1 MADVPAMYFVV
12 PVFNEAPN
20 MDRLFLACAEI
31 QRELGSKYAVQF
43 ILVDDGSTD
52 GTSAAAQQA
61 ARDLP
66 LVLLRLEVNSGPGCA
81 FSTAFSHL
89 APLLRPT
96 DWVVTIE
103 GDNTSRLELL
113 QQMLTRA
120 AEGFDVVLAS
130 PYLYGG
136 GISNT
141 TAYRVFLSHMANVFV
156 KEGLGLHGIVTMSS
170 FFRLYRGSALMLLQQ
185 TFGPGIVERT
195 GFESMIE
202 MLLKI
207 IYLRMTVSEVAMKLD
222 TSRRVGK
229 SKMKVARTAFGY
241 VTLWWEKSQWQDAA
255 KRAGA
260 RAGQLDVSRAEAVAR
275 QDRAST
281 IRG

>member
-1 MADVPAMYFVV
+1 MADAPRLYFVI

-20 MDRLFLACAEI
+20 MGRLFEACSEI
-31 QRELGSKYAVQF
+31 QRELGAHYAVQF
-43 ILVDDGSTD
+43 ILVDDGSSD
-52 GTSAAAQQA
+52 GTSDVARQA
-61 ARDLP
+61 AGNLP
-66 LVLLRLEVNSGPGCA
+66 LTALRLETNQGPGKA
-81 FSTAFSHL
+81 FANAFSHL
-89 APLLRPT
+89 APLLRAT

-113 QQMLTRA
+113 QQMLIRA

-170 FFRLYRGSALMLLQQ
+170 FFRLYRGSALMRLQ
-185 TFGPGIVERT
+185 TAFGPGIVERA

-202 MLLKI
+202 LLLKI
-207 IYLRMTVSEVAMKLD
+207 IYLDMTVSEVAMKLD
-222 TSRRVGK
+222 TSRRAGK
-229 SKMKVARTAFGY
+229 SKMKVARTALGY
-241 VTLWWEKSQWQDAA
+241 ITLWQAKGQWRKIA
-255 KRAGA
+255 RRSGERGA
-260 RAGQLDVSRAEAVAR
+260 
-275 QDRAST
+275 T
-281 IRG
+281 

>member
-1 MADVPAMYFVV
+1 MSDAPKLYFVT
-12 PVFNEAPN
+12 PVFNEAAN
-20 MDRLFLACAEI
+20 MPRLFAACADI
-31 QRELGSKYAVQF
+31 QRELGQRFDARF
-43 ILVDDGSTD
+43 ILVDDGSHD
-52 GTSAAAQQA
+52 GTAAEAERA
-61 ARDLP
+61 AGSLP
-66 LVLLRLEVNSGPGCA
+66 LTVLKLEVNQGPGRA
-81 FSTAFSHL
+81 FSTAFEHL
-89 APLLRPT
+89 APLVQPQ

-136 GISNT
+136 GIANT
-141 TAYRVFLSHMANVFV
+141 TAYRVFLSHMANMFV

-170 FFRLYRGSALMLLQQ
+170 FFRLYRGSAFRRLQAA
-185 TFGPGIVERT
+185 FGPGIVERA

-222 TSRRVGK
+222 TSRRAGK
-229 SKMKVARTAFGY
+229 SKMKVARTALGY
-241 VTLWWEKSQWQDAA
+241 LTLWWEKGDW
-255 KRAGA
+255 R
-260 RAGQLDVSRAEAVAR
+260 QLANQHAEH
-275 QDRAST
+275 Q
-281 IRG
+281 G

>member
-1 MADVPAMYFVV
+1 MADAPALYFVV
-12 PVFNEAPN
+12 PVFNEAAN
-20 MDRLFLACAEI
+20 MARLFLACSEI
-31 QRELGSKYAVQF
+31 ERELGARYAVQF

-52 GTSAAAQQA
+52 GTSAAAEQA
-61 ARDLP
+61 AGGLP
-66 LVLLRLEVNSGPGCA
+66 LVVLRLEVNQGPGRA
-81 FSTAFSHL
+81 FAAAFSHL
-89 APLLRPT
+89 ASRLRDT

-141 TAYRVFLSHMANVFV
+141 NAYRVFLSHMANVFV

-170 FFRLYRGSALMLLQQ
+170 FFRLYRGSAFLRLQRAY
-185 TFGPGIVERT
+185 GPGIVERA

-202 MLLKI
+202 LLLKI
-207 IYLRMTVSEVAMKLD
+207 IYLGMSVSEVAMKLD
-222 TSRRVGK
+222 TSRRAGK

-241 VTLWWEKSQWQDAA
+241 VTLWWEKSDWQQAA
-255 KRAGA
+255 TRSIEPG
-260 RAGQLDVSRAEAVAR
+260 
-275 QDRAST
+275 
-281 IRG
+281 

>member
-1 MADVPAMYFVV
+1 MADAPEMYFVV
-12 PVFNEAPN
+12 PVFNEAAN
-20 MDRLFLACAEI
+20 MERLFLACAEI

-61 ARDLP
+61 AGNVP
-66 LVLLRLEVNSGPGCA
+66 LVMLRLEVNSGPGCA
-81 FSTAFSHL
+81 FAMAFSHL
-89 APLLRPT
+89 APLLRET

-120 AEGFDVVLAS
+120 DEGFDVVLAS

-141 TAYRVFLSHMANVFV
+141 NAYRVFLSHMANVFV

-170 FFRLYRGSALMLLQQ
+170 FFRLYRGSALMQLQRA
-185 TFGPGIVERT
+185 FGPGIVERT

-222 TSRRVGK
+222 TSRRAGK
-229 SKMKVARTAFGY
+229 SKMKVARTSLGY
-241 VTLWWEKSQWQDAA
+241 VTLWWEKSRWRETAN
-255 KRAGA
+255 RAVE
-260 RAGQLDVSRAEAVAR
+260 AGS
-275 QDRAST
+275 AS
-281 IRG
+281 

>member
-1 MADVPAMYFVV
+1 MADAPAIYFVV

-20 MDRLFLACAEI
+20 MERLFLACAEI
-31 QRELGSKYAVQF
+31 QRELGSTYAVHF

-52 GTSAAAQQA
+52 GTSAEAERAASG
-61 ARDLP
+61 LP
-66 LVLLRLEVNSGPGCA
+66 LTVLRLETNSGPGRA
-81 FSTAFSHL
+81 FSTAFRHI
-89 APLLRPT
+89 APLLRGT

-113 QQMLTRA
+113 QQMLRRA
-120 AEGFDVVLAS
+120 QEGFDVVLAS

-141 TAYRVFLSHMANVFV
+141 TAYRVFLSHVANMFV

-170 FFRLYRGSALMLLQQ
+170 FFRLYRGSAFMRLQSA
-185 TFGPGIVERT
+185 FGPGLVERT

-202 MLLKI
+202 LLLKI
-207 IYLRMTVSEVAMKLD
+207 IYLDMSISEVAMKLD
-222 TSRRVGK
+222 TSRRAGK

-241 VTLWWEKSQWQDAA
+241 VTLWLDKGHWRQAA
-255 KRAGA
+255 NRAIGP
-260 RAGQLDVSRAEAVAR
+260 GSN
-275 QDRAST
+275 
-281 IRG
+281 

>member
-1 MADVPAMYFVV
+1 MADVPALHFVV

-20 MDRLFLACAEI
+20 MDRLFAACAEI
-31 QRELGSKYAVQF
+31 HRELGSRYRVQF
-43 ILVDDGSTD
+43 ILVDDGSSD
-52 GTSAAAQQA
+52 GTSAAAEKA
-61 ARDLP
+61 AGGLP
-66 LVLLRLEVNSGPGCA
+66 LVVLRLEVNSGPGRAFAAA
-81 FSTAFSHL
+81 FSYL
-89 APLLRPT
+89 APLLRDT

-141 TAYRVFLSHMANVFV
+141 NAYRVFLSHMANVFV

-170 FFRLYRGSALMLLQQ
+170 FFRLYRGSAFLRLQR
-185 TFGPGIVERT
+185 TFGPGIVERA

-202 MLLKI
+202 LLLKI
-207 IYLRMTVSEVAMKLD
+207 IYLDLSVSEVAMKLD

-229 SKMKVARTAFGY
+229 SKMKVARTALGY
-241 VTLWWEKSQWQDAA
+241 VTLWWEKGQWRQAA
-255 KRAGA
+255 
-260 RAGQLDVSRAEAVAR
+260 
-275 QDRAST
+275 DRSS
-281 IRG
+281 GGESN

>member
-1 MADVPAMYFVV
+1 MVDASALYFVV
-12 PVFNEAPN
+12 PVFNEALN
-20 MDRLFLACAEI
+20 MERLFVACAEI
-31 QRELGSKYAVQF
+31 QRELGSRYAVQF

-52 GTSAAAQQA
+52 DTSAAAERA
-61 ARDLP
+61 AGNLP
-66 LVLLRLEVNSGPGCA
+66 LVVLRQAVNAGPGRA
-81 FSTAFSHL
+81 FAAAFSHL
-89 APLLRPT
+89 APRLRAT
-96 DWVVTIE
+96 DWIVTIE

-136 GISNT
+136 GITNT
-141 TAYRVFLSHMANVFV
+141 NAYRVFLSHMANVFV

-170 FFRLYRGSALMLLQQ
+170 FFRLYRGSAFIQLQRA
-185 TFGPGIVERT
+185 FGPGIVERA

-202 MLLKI
+202 LLLKI

-222 TSRRVGK
+222 TSRRAGK

-241 VTLWWEKSQWQDAA
+241 VTLWWEKGQWQQAA
-255 KRAGA
+255 KRAG
-260 RAGQLDVSRAEAVAR
+260 GPESD
-275 QDRAST
+275 
-281 IRG
+281 

>member
-1 MADVPAMYFVV
+1 MAEAQARGPIDESPGLYFVV
-12 PVFNEAPN
+12 PVFNEAAN
-20 MDRLFLACAEI
+20 MQRLFGACSEI
-31 QRELGSKYAVQF
+31 QRELGSRYDVRF

-52 GTSAAAQQA
+52 GTSAEAEKAAGN
-61 ARDLP
+61 LP
-66 LVLLRLEVNSGPGCA
+66 LTVLRLETNQGPCRA

-89 APLLRPT
+89 APLLRET

-136 GISNT
+136 GIANT
-141 TAYRVFLSHMANVFV
+141 TAYRVFLSHMANMFV

-170 FFRLYRGSALMLLQQ
+170 FFRLYRGSAFRKLQA

-202 MLLKI
+202 LLLKI
-207 IYLRMTVSEVAMKLD
+207 IYLRMSVSEIAMQLD
-222 TSRRVGK
+222 TSRRAGK
-229 SKMKVARTAFGY
+229 SKMRVARTALGY
-241 VTLWWEKSQWQDAA
+241 VTLWWEKGRWRQDAE
-255 KRAGA
+255 RAA
-260 RAGQLDVSRAEAVAR
+260 QS
-275 QDRAST
+275 
-281 IRG
+281 